1 MNSEE
6 YSKLVE
12 AGEYPNEPEVVI
24 EHSFVNINGEIKNL
38 LLQKFTS
45 VAIITSKAGSIRAN
59 HYHKT
64 DWHYAYVLQ
73 GKIDYFWKKIGEKE
87 KTHSETFSKN
97 QMFFTPP
104 LVEHAMFF
112 PVETIF
118 ITFAKNRRD
127 HDNHESDLVRVQLI
141 DTIYNQNTKTKE
153 PRIIKN

>member
-12 AGEYPNEPEVVI
+12 VGKYPDDPEVVI
-24 EHSFVNINGEIKNL
+24 DHSFVNINGEIKNL

-73 GKIDYFWKKIGEKE
+73 GKIEYFWRKIGEKGN
-87 KTHSETFSKN
+87 THSKTYSKN

-104 LVEHAMFF
+104 
-112 PVETIF
+112 
-118 ITFAKNRRD
+118 
-127 HDNHESDLVRVQLI
+127 
-141 DTIYNQNTKTKE
+141 
-153 PRIIKN
+153 

>member
-12 AGEYPNEPEVVI
+12 VGKYPDDPEVVI
-24 EHSFVNINGEIKNL
+24 DHSFVNINGEIKNL

-73 GKIDYFWKKIGEKE
+73 GKIEYFWRKKSVKKE
-87 KTHSETFSKN
+87 
-97 QMFFTPP
+97 
-104 LVEHAMFF
+104 
-112 PVETIF
+112 I
-118 ITFAKNRRD
+118 
-127 HDNHESDLVRVQLI
+127 LI
-141 DTIYNQNTKTKE
+141 PKHIVK
-153 PRIIKN
+153 IKCFLHLP